1 MLKRILFLLLAV
13 HTCIAYCQT
22 TPAENADALR
32 LLDEWFKAQAEYD
45 NLPGISV
52 GIVKDQELIW
62 SKGYG
67 KADIAKNIPAQANT
81 IYSVC
86 SISKL
91 FTAVAIMQ
99 LRDAGK
105 LRLDDE
111 VSAVLPWFSIKQSS
125 ADSGPIT
132 IRSLLTHSS
141 GLPRESD
148 FPYWS
153 DSNFPTKEQVIQKL
167 KEQQTLY
174 PVSTYFQYS
183 NLGITLLG
191 YIVEEISGLSYD
203 EYINK
208 NVIKPLQLADTRTY
222 FPKELWQGR
231 MATGYSDESRK
242 GERRMLDKF
251 DTKGLAAAAGL
262 TSTVDDLARFASW
275 QFRLLKNGGTEIL
288 KSSTLREMYNVHFM
302 DPNWRT
308 SWGLGFTVAQVDG
321 KTYVSHGGYCPG
333 YQTLIMINPKDK
345 LAFIVMINAIGTDP
359 NKYFEAMRTVYA
371 KGIDDKPTEKKVDL
385 EQYSGSYGFKPWGGE
400 LIISPWGDKLAMVY
414 MPNDNPKNMILLK
427 YIKEDTF
434 RRIRD
439 DGELGEEI
447 TFERDKA
454 GKIVKMWRSSNY
466 RLRLK

>member
-1 MLKRILFLLLAV
+1 MLKRILFLLLAA

-22 TPAENADALR
+22 TPSENADALR

-466 RLRLK
+466 RLKLK